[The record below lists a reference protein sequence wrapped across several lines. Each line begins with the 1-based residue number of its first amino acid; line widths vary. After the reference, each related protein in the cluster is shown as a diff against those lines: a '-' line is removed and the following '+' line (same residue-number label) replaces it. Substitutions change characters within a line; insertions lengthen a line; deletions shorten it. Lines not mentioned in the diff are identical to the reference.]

1 MSYYHMTALSYTGL
15 YVLSAVTRTL
25 SAITQKKEKQQQT
38 GRHDKS
44 TLIAKRLQNANNY
57 CN

>member
-1 MSYYHMTALSYTGL
+1 MSCYHTTTLSYTGL

-44 TLIAKRLQNANNY
+44 TLMAKGLQNANSY